1 MDIRFRLFL
10 ILGMALLV
18 GAVWTLPQWW
28 VLMNPE
34 SVLAEEMPGLPRSVQ
49 EQFVQLS
56 NAEKDAYL
64 LLYEGEEEFEMEA
77 EPDWARA
84 LVEARFL
91 TEDVAAGEATE
102 PFELPEGSVVL
113 ATGEFNAVDIV
124 REASGEITIY
134 QLPDGSRLLRFSDDF
149 ESTRAPDVRIILT
162 RNPDPMDARG
172 VGVDYLEIAPLRGNF
187 GAQTYSIPE
196 VADFSRYP
204 IMALYSQAYD
214 GLIATLTIR

>member
-91 TEDVAAGEATE
+91 TEDVAAGKPQNRLNYQKGRLYLQQANLMLSIS
-102 PFELPEGSVVL
+102 FERQVVK
-113 ATGEFNAVDIV
+113 
-124 REASGEITIY
+124 
-134 QLPDGSRLLRFSDDF
+134 LRFINCPMG
-149 ESTRAPDVRIILT
+149 RVCYALVMIL
-162 RNPDPMDARG
+162 R
-172 VGVDYLEIAPLRGNF
+172 VH
-187 GAQTYSIPE
+187 
-196 VADFSRYP
+196 
-204 IMALYSQAYD
+204 AL
-214 GLIATLTIR
+214 LMCELF